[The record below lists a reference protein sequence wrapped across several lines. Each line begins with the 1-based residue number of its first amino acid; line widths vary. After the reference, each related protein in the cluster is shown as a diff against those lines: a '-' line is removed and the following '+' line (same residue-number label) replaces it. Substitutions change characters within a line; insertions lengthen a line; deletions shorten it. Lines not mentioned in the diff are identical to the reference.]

1 MASGKPLKNCIRCI
15 MSDRFGIVPFRTLT
29 SYLLRS
35 LEQGK
40 AFGIYDH
47 LFFTPSGKD
56 PFKTEIFGQPLD
68 TPVGPAAGPH
78 TQMAQNIVSA
88 WLCGGR
94 YIELKTV
101 QTLDD
106 ITVSKPCIDL
116 QDEGYNCEWS
126 QELKIEES
134 FTEYLKAWILIHLL
148 HHKFRR
154 PGPVGTVFNMSV
166 GYDMAGILK
175 ENVQWFFHKM
185 ADCRTEKE
193 ALLDE
198 IRDLYPAVDELNIPN
213 CISNNITLSTMH
225 GCPPDE
231 IEKIGTYLLEEKKL
245 HTYIKLNPTLLGA
258 DKIKDILRNL
268 GYETRVPDVAFEHDI
283 TWDAAKQVIRSLQN
297 KAKNHGL
304 HFGVKLTN
312 TLEVL
317 NHKDIFSEDAMYM
330 SGKALHP
337 ISINVADM
345 MRQEFPRLP
354 ISFCAGVNVLNIQ
367 EVLSCGFSPVTVC
380 SDLLKPGGYGRLSQY
395 MEKMGTLP
403 DPFSSEARQYLRT
416 YAQKVADIPLYQAT
430 YPNIKTDRELKSF
443 DCIAAPCVGTCPAN
457 QNIPEYMYRTANNDL
472 PNAFRTILGTN
483 PFPSV
488 TGMVCDHLCQTKCTR
503 INYENALL
511 IRDIK
516 RYVAENAPVEEL
528 TPSTQKNGKH
538 VSIIGAGPSGLACA
552 YFLILSGFD
561 VDVYETKAFPGGMAA
576 DAIPKFRLSEKALQE
591 DIHRIEKLGVRI
603 HTSQTIDRNRFEA
616 IRENS
621 DFVYIAVGAQKS
633 LKVSIPGDDVQKV
646 PATMNNY
653 KKTSA
658 SSAVNPKGLL
668 DPLEFL
674 SAVRHGNE
682 NFFGKQVL
690 VLGGG
695 NTAMDAARTARRLA
709 GKDGSVTIIY
719 RRTRREMPADQDEIS
734 AALKE
739 GIKLMELAAP
749 EKILSEKGHVTG
761 LVCSRMKLGEKDAS
775 GRPRPVKIPGSEFT
789 IQADTLIP
797 AFGQERVIDFIPE
810 EVLNVQNHDTREIGI
825 PNVFI
830 GGDAWRGAST
840 IIKAIGDGRRTAE
853 VILERCGQALETARL
868 TIPRESRS
876 HREHHKARARIVPG
890 VHPEEIPPEKRD
902 GQNLVELTL
911 THENAVTEASRCLL
925 CDEVCDIC
933 VTVCPNRAN
942 ISYTVEPF
950 EIPLKKIQWNNKRIE
965 TKEDSYYRIRQP
977 YQVLNIE
984 DFCNECGNCTTFC
997 PTAGAPYKDKPKV
1010 ALTEESFRNM
1020 TEGFF
1025 LENRVLRYKKEDE
1038 ILSLTETKD
1047 AWIYEGKDFSAILDQ
1062 KSFEI
1067 RSIDISSREQKEI
1080 RLHDAVT
1087 MSLIRKALIHE
1098 RIGYENR

>member
-1 MASGKPLKNCIRCI
+1 
-15 MSDRFGIVPFRTLT
+15 MSDRFGIVPFRALT

-35 LEQGK
+35 LEQGR
-40 AFGIYDH
+40 AFGIYDS
-47 LFFTPSGKD
+47 LFFTPADSD

-68 TPVGPAAGPH
+68 TPLGPAAGPH

-88 WLCGGR
+88 WLCGAR

-101 QTLDD
+101 QTLDE

-148 HHKFRR
+148 HHKFRWK
-154 PGPVGTVFNMSV
+154 GPVGTVFNMSV

-175 ENVQWFFHKM
+175 ENIQWFFHKM
-185 ADCRTEKE
+185 ADCRAEKE

-198 IRDLYPAVDELNIPN
+198 IRNLYPAVDELNIPD
-213 CISNNITLSTMH
+213 CMSNNITLSTMH
-225 GCPPDE
+225 GCPPNE

-258 DKIKDILRNL
+258 DKIRDILRKLN
-268 GYETRVPDVAFEHDI
+268 YETKIPDVAFEHDI
-283 TWDAAKQVIRSLQN
+283 TWDAAKKVIRSLQD
-297 KAKNHGL
+297 KAKKGGL

-317 NHKDIFSEDAMYM
+317 NHKDVFSEDAMYM
-330 SGKALHP
+330 SGKTLHP
-337 ISINVADM
+337 VSINVAGM
-345 MRQEFPRLP
+345 VRQEFPRLP
-354 ISFCAGVNVLNIQ
+354 VSFCAGVTVHNIQ
-367 EVLSCGFSPVTVC
+367 DVLSCGFSPVTVC

-395 MEKMGTLP
+395 FEKIRSLP
-403 DPFSSEARQYLRT
+403 DPYSAETRRFLEQ
-416 YAQKVADIPLYQAT
+416 YAQNVVQNPLYHAT
-430 YPNIKTDRELKSF
+430 YPNIKTERELKPF

-457 QNIPEYMYRTANNDL
+457 QNIPEYMYRTVRDDL
-472 PNAFRTILGTN
+472 PNAFRVILGTN

-516 RYVAENAPVEEL
+516 RYVAENAPAEEL
-528 TPSTQKNGKH
+528 IPPSHKNGKR

-591 DIHRIEKLGVRI
+591 DIRRIEKLGVRI
-603 HTSQTIDRNRFEA
+603 HTSQTIDRNRFKS
-616 IRENS
+616 IRKKS

-633 LKVSIPGDDVQKV
+633 LKVPIPGDDV
-646 PATMNNY
+646 ND
-653 KKTSA
+653 
-658 SSAVNPKGLL
+658 GLL
-668 DPLEFL
+668 DPLVFL
-674 SAVRHGNE
+674 SGARKGIKSLK
-682 NFFGKQVL
+682 GKKIII
-690 VLGGG
+690 LGGG
-695 NTAMDAARTARRLA
+695 NTAMDAARTARRLS
-709 GKDGSVTIIY
+709 GNNGEVTIIY
-719 RRTRREMPADQDEIS
+719 RRTRREMPADQDEIT

-739 GIKLMELAAP
+739 GIELIELAAP
-749 EKILSEKGHVTG
+749 EKILSDKGHVTG
-761 LVCSRMKLGEKDAS
+761 LVCNRMKPGEKDAS
-775 GRPRPVKIPGSEFT
+775 GRRRPVKIPGSTFT
-789 IQADTLIP
+789 LTVDTIIP

-810 EVLNVQNHDTREIGI
+810 EVLELQDDKTREIGI

-840 IIKAIGDGRRTAE
+840 IIKAIGDGRRTAR
-853 VILERCGQALETARL
+853 VILDRCGQALETARL

-876 HREHHKARARIVPG
+876 HREHHQARARIVPG
-890 VHPEEIPPEKRD
+890 VHPEEIPLEKRD
-902 GQNLVELTL
+902 SQSLVELTL
-911 THENAVTEASRCLL
+911 THDKAVTEASRCLL

-950 EIPLKKIQWNNKRIE
+950 ELPLKKIIWDHKQIQIQD
-965 TKEDSYYRIRQP
+965 DSLYRIRQA

-1010 ALTEESFRNM
+1010 ALTEESFRALK
-1020 TEGFF
+1020 EGFF
-1025 LENRVLRYKKEDE
+1025 LKDQTLRYKKEGE
-1038 ILSLTETKD
+1038 IFSLSETKN
-1047 AWIYEGKDFSAILDQ
+1047 AWLYEGKNFSLILDQ

-1067 RSIDISSREQKEI
+1067 RSIDISAPVRKEI

-1087 MSLIRKALIHE
+1087 MSLIRKTLIHE
-1098 RIGYENR
+1098 RIGYENS

>member
-1 MASGKPLKNCIRCI
+1 LKNCMRCI
-15 MSDRFGIVPFRTLT
+15 MSDRFGIIPFRTLA

-47 LFFTPSGKD
+47 LFFTPSDKD

-68 TPVGPAAGPH
+68 TPLGPAAGPH

-88 WLCGGR
+88 WLCGAR
-94 YIELKTV
+94 YVELKTV
-101 QTLDD
+101 QTLDE

-148 HHKFRR
+148 HHKFRH

-175 ENVQWFFHKM
+175 KNVQWFFHKM

-258 DKIKDILRNL
+258 EKIKDILNKL

-297 KAKNHGL
+297 KAKKHGL

-312 TLEVL
+312 TLEAL
-317 NHKDIFSEDAMYM
+317 NHKDVFSEDAMYM

-345 MRQEFPRLP
+345 VRQEFPRLP
-354 ISFCAGVNVLNIQ
+354 VSFCAGVTVHNIQ
-367 EVLSCGFSPVTVC
+367 DVLSCGFSPVTVC

-395 MEKMGTLP
+395 VEKMGTLP
-403 DPFSSEARQYLRT
+403 DSFSSEARQYLRT
-416 YAQKVADIPLYQAT
+416 YAQKVADNPLYQAT

-457 QNIPEYMYRTANNDL
+457 QNIPEYMYRTANDDL

-503 INYENALL
+503 INYEKALL

-603 HTSQTIDRNRFEA
+603 HTSQNIDQDRFEA
-616 IRENS
+616 IRQKS

-633 LKVSIPGDDVQKV
+633 LKVSIPVDDLQKV
-646 PATMNNY
+646 PTTMNNY

-658 SSAVNPKGLL
+658 SSAPSAVNPKGFL

-674 SAVRHGNE
+674 SAVRQGKE
-682 NFFGKQVL
+682 NFSGKQVL

-695 NTAMDAARTARRLA
+695 NTAMDTARTARRLA
-709 GKDGSVTIIY
+709 GKDGGVTIIY

-775 GRPRPVKIPGSEFT
+775 GRPRPVKIEGSEFT
-789 IQADTLIP
+789 LKADTLIP
-797 AFGQERVIDFIPE
+797 AFGQERDIPFMSANDLE
-810 EVLNVQNHDTREIGI
+810 IRDSETRETQIDNI
-825 PNVFI
+825 FI
-830 GGDAWRGAST
+830 GGDAFRGAAT
-840 IIKAIGDGRRTAE
+840 IIKAIGDGRQTAR

-890 VHPEEIPPEKRD
+890 VHPEEIPLEKRD

-950 EIPLKKIQWNNKRIE
+950 EIPLKKIQWKNKQIE
-965 TKEDSYYRIRQP
+965 TKKDGIYRIRQP

-1025 LENRVLRYKKEDE
+1025 LENQVLRYKKEDE

-1087 MSLIRKALIHE
+1087 MSLIRKTLIHE